1 MNIIFFTQED
11 PFYVKVFFDEFL
23 KQFKPIKDIKA
34 IVISHPMGKKS
45 IFKLVK
51 QMFEFYGSFDFIR
64 VGLKFLFVKWMGCRK
79 VVASKSGAVPRTY
92 TVKQLAKVYGLNVI
106 EKSDLNGPPFLEM
119 IRKYD
124 PDLFISVAA
133 PVIFREELI
142 RIPKLDC
149 INIHHAPL
157 PRYRGML
164 PSFWQLY
171 HGEKEA
177 GITIHK
183 IDIGIDT
190 GDIIAQKHVTI
201 EPDENLNDLMRKTKK
216 EGAQLMLKVIG
227 NFRNGNISSKKM
239 EGEGTYFTFPSRED
253 VREFKRMGKRLL

>member
-1 MNIIFFTQED
+1 MNIVFFTQED

-23 KQFKPIKDIKA
+23 NQFRPLEEIKA

-45 IFKLVK
+45 ILKLAK
-51 QMFEFYGSFDFIR
+51 QMYHFYGFYNFIKMGFR
-64 VGLKFLFVKWMGCRK
+64 YGYVKLMGKKKIERH
-79 VVASKSGAVPRTY
+79 KSRTVPKTY
-92 TVKQLAKVYGLNVI
+92 TIKQLAHVYGLNVI
-106 EKSDLNGPPFLEM
+106 ERSDLNGKTFLEG
-119 IRKYD
+119 IKKYD
-124 PDLFISVAA
+124 PDLFISVAS
-133 PVIFREELI
+133 PIIFREELI

-171 HGEKEA
+171 HGEKEV

-183 IDIGIDT
+183 IDEDIDT
-190 GDIIAQKHVTI
+190 GDIVVQHSVPIHPQ
-201 EPDENLNDLMRKTKK
+201 ESLD
-216 EGAQLMLKVIG
+216 QLMVRTKRESARLMVKVIES
-227 NFRNGNISSKKM
+227 FRKGEVRYKKM
-239 EGEGTYFTFPSRED
+239 QGEGSYFTFPSRED